1 MRVSLVYAGIAGK
14 GFGSLKQGMDSGWI
28 SHGLASLSAYI
39 KSQGFT
45 DVNLIDLRALDDWD
59 EYRAEVAARQ
69 PDVLGVTMMSVDY
82 NPACE
87 AVKIAKEVNPAI
99 ITVVGGAHPTAE
111 PDSVLA
117 NPNFDYVV
125 TAEGE
130 ITFGN
135 LLKAIRDGKRPQERL
150 LVGIHPMLDRLPFA
164 DRDLFLD
171 EWRKFGYDL
180 ESPEVPFVEE
190 LPGPFVTI
198 IAGRGCRYKC
208 NFCKPMEDYLFG
220 RGTRRR
226 SVDNVLAELTYLQ
239 EKYHFKSFMF
249 HDDCLTEDR
258 DWVTEF
264 CAKYKAAG
272 FTQKFCCQ
280 SRADIISLHEDMVAL
295 MADAGLVFYFIGFE
309 SGNDRVLRFIK
320 KGTTRARN
328 IAAAEVCRRHGIYVW
343 ANYMLGLPTETE
355 DEIKDTISMLKI
367 IDPDYYSPSFFTPH
381 PGSDLYEYANEKGLN
396 LVTDFESYKRNPTE
410 LKIKGHDI
418 QFLMW
423 AMRES
428 QRRTLPNQV
437 KRKYRKFSKRYL
449 RPKEWPAKVGR
460 RMRRLTGRMAT
471 QAAR

>member
-1 MRVSLVYAGIAGK
+1 MRISLIYAGIAGK

-28 SHGLASLSAYI
+28 SHGLASLSAYA
-39 KSQGFT
+39 KSQGF
-45 DVNLIDLRALDDWD
+45 DDINLIDLRALDDWD
-59 EYRAEVAARQ
+59 DFRRVVGERK
-69 PDVLGVTMMSVDY
+69 PDVVGLTMMSVDY
-82 NPACE
+82 NPVCE
-87 AVKIAKEVNPAI
+87 SAKIVKEIAPNTIV
-99 ITVVGGAHPTAE
+99 VVGGAHPTAE

-117 NPNFDYVV
+117 NPNIDYVV

-130 ITFGN
+130 VAFGN
-135 LLKAIRDGKRPQERL
+135 LLKALRDGKRPQQRL
-150 LVGIHPMLDRLPFA
+150 IVGIHAPLDRLPFA
-164 DRDLFLD
+164 DRDLFLN
-171 EWRKFGYDL
+171 EWRTFGYDL

-226 SVDNVLAELTYLQ
+226 SVDNVIDELTLLQ

-280 SRADIISLHEDMVAL
+280 SRADIISVHEDMVAL
-295 MADAGLVFYFIGFE
+295 MAGAGLVGYFIGFE

-328 IAAAEVCRRHGIYVW
+328 IAAAEVCRRHNVFIW

-396 LVTDFESYKRNPTE
+396 LVMDFESYRRNPTE

-418 QFLMW
+418 NFLMW
-423 AMRES
+423 AMNES
-428 QRRTLPNQV
+428 QRRTLPNRI
-437 KRKYRKFSKRYL
+437 KRGWRTFARRFL
-449 RPKEWPAKVGR
+449 VPTQWPAKIGR
-460 RMRRLTGRMAT
+460 RVRRLTGRL
-471 QAAR
+471 QPQKV

>member
-1 MRVSLVYAGIAGK
+1 MRISLVYAGIAGK

-28 SHGLASLSAYI
+28 SHGLASLSAYA
-39 KSQGFT
+39 KSLGFN
-45 DVNLIDLRALDDWD
+45 DINLIDLRALDDWD
-59 EYRAEVAARQ
+59 DFRRVVSERK
-69 PDVLGVTMMSVDY
+69 PDVVGLTMMSVDY
-82 NPACE
+82 NPVCE
-87 AVKIAKEVNPAI
+87 SARIVKEIAPDTVV
-99 ITVVGGAHPTAE
+99 VVGGAHPTAE

-117 NPNFDYVV
+117 NPNIDYVV

-135 LLKAIRDGKRPQERL
+135 LLKALRDGKRPQQRL
-150 LVGIHPMLDRLPFA
+150 LVGIHPPLDRLPFA
-164 DRDLFLD
+164 DRDLFLN
-171 EWRKFGYDL
+171 EWRTFGYDL
-180 ESPEVPFVEE
+180 ESPEVPFVRE

-226 SVDNVLAELTYLQ
+226 SVDNVLAELTLLQ

-258 DWVTEF
+258 EWVTEF
-264 CAKYKAAG
+264 CTKYKAAG

-280 SRADIISLHEDMVAL
+280 SRADIISVHEDMVAL
-295 MADAGLVFYFIGFE
+295 MASVGLAGYFIGFE

-328 IAAAEVCRRHGIYVW
+328 IAAAEVCRRHNVFIW

-355 DEIKDTISMLKI
+355 AEIKDTISMLKI

-396 LVTDFESYKRNPTE
+396 LVMDFESYRRNPTE

-418 QFLMW
+418 NFLMW
-423 AMRES
+423 AMNES
-428 QRRTLPNQV
+428 QRRTLPNRI
-437 KRKYRKFSKRYL
+437 KRNWRAFARRFLVPS
-449 RPKEWPAKVGR
+449 EWPAKIGR
-460 RMRRLTGRMAT
+460 RVRRLTGRLQPQKA
-471 QAAR
+471 